1 MYANKYSNFWR
12 RLFAVIIDGLVFL
25 PLQWIDEYILSGAI
39 GSVGVF
45 LWGVVSAILGISY
58 YVVLHAKYGQTIGKM
73 VMKVK
78 VVDVSESRNITVKQS
93 CMRDIVPII
102 MLPFTV
108 YVYAQLAFFG
118 KTWDSLDQGSVFI
131 IVSLIMISWVVLE
144 SVSMLFNEKRR
155 AVHDYIA
162 GSVVVRQT

>member
-12 RLFAVIIDGLVFL
+12 RFFAVIIDGLVFL

-45 LWGVVSAILGISY
+45 LWGVGGAILGISY
-58 YVVLHAKYGQTIGKM
+58 YVILHAKYGQTIGKM

-102 MLPFTV
+102 MAPFTV
-108 YVYAQLAFFG
+108 YAYAQLAFFG
-118 KTWDSLDQGSVFI
+118 KTWQSLDQDSVLT

>member
-12 RLFAVIIDGLVFL
+12 RFFAVIIDGLVFL
-25 PLQWIDEYILSGAI
+25 PLQWIDDYILSGAI

-45 LWGVVSAILGISY
+45 LWGVGGAILGISY
-58 YVVLHAKYGQTIGKM
+58 YVILHAKYGQTIGKM

-102 MLPFTV
+102 MVPFTV
-108 YVYAQLAFFG
+108 YAYAQLAFFG
-118 KTWDSLDQGSVFI
+118 KTWQSLDQDSVLT

-162 GSVVVRQT
+162 CSVVVRQT

>member
-12 RLFAVIIDGLVFL
+12 RFFAVIIDGLVFL

-45 LWGVVSAILGISY
+45 LWGVGGAILGISY
-58 YVVLHAKYGQTIGKM
+58 YVILHAKYGQTIGKM

-102 MLPFTV
+102 MVPFTV
-108 YVYAQLAFFG
+108 YAYAQLAFFG
-118 KTWDSLDQGSVFI
+118 KTWQSLDQDSVLT

>member
-12 RLFAVIIDGLVFL
+12 RFFAVIIDGLVFL

-45 LWGVVSAILGISY
+45 LWGVGGAILGISY
-58 YVVLHAKYGQTIGKM
+58 YVILHAKYGQTIGKM

-102 MLPFTV
+102 MVPFTV
-108 YVYAQLAFFG
+108 YAYAQLAFFE
-118 KTWDSLDQGSVFI
+118 KTWQSLDQDSVLT

>member
-12 RLFAVIIDGLVFL
+12 RFFAVIIDGLVFL

-45 LWGVVSAILGISY
+45 LWGVGGAILGISY
-58 YVVLHAKYGQTIGKM
+58 YVILHAKYGQTIGKM

-102 MLPFTV
+102 MVPFSV
-108 YVYAQLAFFG
+108 YAYAQLAFFG
-118 KTWDSLDQGSVFI
+118 KTWQSLDQDSVLT

>member
-12 RLFAVIIDGLVFL
+12 RFFAVIIDGLVFL

-45 LWGVVSAILGISY
+45 LWGVGGAILGISY
-58 YVVLHAKYGQTIGKM
+58 YVILHAKYGQTIGKM

-93 CMRDIVPII
+93 CIRDIVPII
-102 MLPFTV
+102 MVPFTV
-108 YVYAQLAFFG
+108 YAYAQLAFFG
-118 KTWDSLDQGSVFI
+118 KTWQSLDQDSVLT

>member
-12 RLFAVIIDGLVFL
+12 RFFAVIIDGLVFL

-45 LWGVVSAILGISY
+45 LWGVGGAILGISY
-58 YVVLHAKYGQTIGKM
+58 YVILHAKYGQTIGKM

-102 MLPFTV
+102 MVPFTV
-108 YVYAQLAFFG
+108 YAYAQLAFFG
-118 KTWDSLDQGSVFI
+118 KTWQSLDQDSVLT

-144 SVSMLFNEKRR
+144 SVSMLFNDKRR